1 MKRFTIQDYHILKP
15 YIDISDYH
23 EYNSNIATMLMWDFQ
38 YHVYYE
44 VFEHF
49 ALVYTQEEGDVI
61 EYTVGYYASGFLGT
75 NVHEY
80 HFGVKGAYLTYSIG
94 YVTSL

>member
-1 MKRFTIQDYHILKP
+1 MSDGYFRIQIKRD
-15 YIDISDYH
+15 DVVIS
-23 EYNSNIATMLMWDFQ
+23 T
-38 YHVYYE
+38 
-44 VFEHF
+44 VFESNAYSYSYNNGNGITH
-49 ALVYTQEEGDVI
+49 AYDLLDVQEGDVI

-80 HFGVKGAYLTYSIG
+80 HFGVKEIYLTYNID